1 MPLTFI
7 NKQGQEEEFKRKP
20 RPAAPRFVTSPSGK
34 RVRVPQRDE
43 IGNVSLRPAGFENII
58 PTQTGLDL
66 PSFKPAAQQLSELAQ
81 DVDAAQAP
89 LPPGTTLADLAPPG
103 ATPEQQP
110 LGKTWEQYRIEN
122 KQATNRRHQA
132 AGQPLP
138 YPEVGLQGQT
148 PAQQGQQLMN
158 APVRGV
164 ADGIQIPADKF
175 GQRLFYADYAAQ
187 LQLNKARNLADDK
200 TFEGRRRVIADL
212 DSFGDF
218 KYLGLDKET
227 TTQLKRMADAGKKSN
242 FPGSAYARIVDLIKA
257 KRAEIQDA
265 EQEQKKAEETARKDA
280 KDDEKA
286 KVATKKAE
294 ETARKDA
301 RDKLVL
307 YITLTEKSIKSI
319 MDRLKDEHEGD
330 TPGLKAA
337 IKASAELTQE
347 NTDLVT
353 ARNRLREMLFPT
365 VAPTATDAGATPTTQ
380 PAAEQ
385 PQPPQEGAT
394 AQPPQDGATT
404 QPETPDTSFGGVSN
418 LIKNRNG
425 TWRVEY
431 NRRDDKGSHEDSKQ
445 FKTYGEAAEW
455 IRKRIATGQTEMFP
469 EDMPQS
475 GEQPASEPAPVTS
488 QADFDALPSGSV
500 FIGPDGKK
508 RRKP

>member
-89 LPPGTTLADLAPPG
+89 LPPGTTLADLAQPG

-175 GQRLFYADYAAQ
+175 GQRLFYADYMAH
-187 LQLNKARNLADDK
+187 LKLNAARNLEDDK

-257 KRAEIQDA
+257 KRAEIQEA
-265 EQEQKKAEETARKDA
+265 EQEQKKAEETARKEA
-280 KDDEKA
+280 KADEKA
-286 KVATKKAE
+286 EVATKKADE
-294 ETARKDA
+294 KEAKA
-301 RDKLVL
+301 GLGL

-394 AQPPQDGATT
+394 AQPG
-404 QPETPDTSFGGVSN
+404 
-418 LIKNRNG
+418 
-425 TWRVEY
+425 
-431 NRRDDKGSHEDSKQ
+431 
-445 FKTYGEAAEW
+445 
-455 IRKRIATGQTEMFP
+455 
-469 EDMPQS
+469 
-475 GEQPASEPAPVTS
+475 EPAPVTS
-488 QADFDALPSGSV
+488 QADFDALPAGSE